1 MLALTAVTGIFAFCA
16 FQGKYM
22 FAQEPT
28 LDRKQVVLEKVPL
41 SERKRLET
49 ELLRDKL
56 PLDAQR
62 RAYDVIKQH
71 TMEAD
76 GARFRLADTDRDDI
90 YMALAAFRGD
100 HPEVFWIDLGTS
112 YSYYEEEAAVNMQ
125 LHFTE
130 SGDALQKDRKALEA
144 AVKKAIAEA
153 PKEANDY
160 DIELFLNDYIAKHC
174 AYDTES
180 EHRHR

>member
-1 MLALTAVTGIFAFCA
+1 MRINNKVLLAAVMLALTAVTGIFAFCA

-28 LDRKQVVLEKVPL
+28 LDRKQVALEKVPL

-56 PLDAQR
+56 PLDSQR

-76 GARFRLADTDRDDI
+76 G
-90 YMALAAFRGD
+90 
-100 HPEVFWIDLGTS
+100 
-112 YSYYEEEAAVNMQ
+112 
-125 LHFTE
+125 
-130 SGDALQKDRKALEA
+130 
-144 AVKKAIAEA
+144 
-153 PKEANDY
+153 
-160 DIELFLNDYIAKHC
+160 
-174 AYDTES
+174 
-180 EHRHR
+180 